1 MLNNFDRSIFNDMVS
16 YDIIGKVIIIKENNK
31 KFANNLLKIHK
42 NVETILYKSDIHK
55 GKYRTQK
62 LKLLAG
68 KRTKETIYKENNILV
83 KLNLEKAFFSP
94 RLSNERKRISNL
106 IKEESVL
113 VMFSGVGIYSLVIA
127 KNSKCKE
134 VYGIELNK
142 IAHEYALENAQLNKL
157 GDKITLINDD
167 VSKVKINKKFDRIL
181 MPLPKN
187 AGDFL
192 KDAFRFSKNGTII
205 HFYTFGQEK
214 EFDEIKKKLTENCKK
229 LRKKI
234 RILRLIKCG
243 QYSPYTYRICLDFM
257 VL

>member
-1 MLNNFDRSIFNDMVS
+1 MLNNFDRSIFNNMVS

-83 KLNLEKAFFSP
+83 KVNLEKALFSP

-113 VMFSGVGIYSLVIA
+113 VMF
-127 KNSKCKE
+127 
-134 VYGIELNK
+134 
-142 IAHEYALENAQLNKL
+142 
-157 GDKITLINDD
+157 
-167 VSKVKINKKFDRIL
+167 
-181 MPLPKN
+181 
-187 AGDFL
+187 
-192 KDAFRFSKNGTII
+192 
-205 HFYTFGQEK
+205 
-214 EFDEIKKKLTENCKK
+214 
-229 LRKKI
+229 
-234 RILRLIKCG
+234 
-243 QYSPYTYRICLDFM
+243 
-257 VL
+257 